1 MKKDILREARS
12 WREDD
17 QQSTAQERANE
28 TVTPVSGRTTPCC
41 LRGESRSF
49 EHEEYTVQEQ
59 TPPRILPLK
68 ERKRTE
74 KKGVVSMSV
83 EMMYQ
88 RCYIPTTKVG
98 GFTGRFAKGNQSER
112 ESTLS
117 TFLEDS
123 CSSA

>member
-1 MKKDILREARS
+1 MKLLLWCLDEPLHVASEAKA
-12 WREDD
+12 DHL
-17 QQSTAQERANE
+17 STKNTLYKNR
-28 TVTPVSGRTTPCC
+28 
-41 LRGESRSF
+41 
-49 EHEEYTVQEQ
+49 H
-59 TPPRILPLK
+59 LPLK

-112 ESTLS
+112 ESTRS